1 MRAFPAV
8 SVMGSNQPASECQ
21 LTVPPLLAP
30 FSFTSGSGAVLLAP
44 AALFQFAFATTPA
57 VSLAAIAVP
66 LPTKSILT
74 AAALVVVPPL
84 LTANV
89 AVAVWLNEP
98 LIPVTARV

>member
-1 MRAFPAV
+1 MRMLPAA
-8 SVMGSNQPASECQ
+8 SVIGRDQPASECQ
-21 LTVPPLLAP
+21 LTVPPVLAP

-44 AALFQFAFATTPA
+44 GALFHFAFATTPA

-66 LPTKSILT
+66 LPPKSILT
-74 AAALVVVPPL
+74 AAALVVLPPL

-98 LIPVTARV
+98 LIPVTV